1 MDDLDGDFKFIMRED
16 WAKESDVTSGYYGS
30 LLDELPQTTEE
41 IQQVYHP
48 LVQRIL
54 LLMHKRPQLAPSNG
68 GQSGAQPFILGI
80 TGGVSVGKSSV
91 ASTLKKLL
99 LSQEKGLSVEV
110 LSTDGFLFTNQ
121 KLLELGIMHRKGFPE
136 SFDYSAIVNF
146 LISIKTS
153 SEKQIVPTYSHTT
166 YDVTDNNRI
175 IENPDILIV
184 EGLNLLQS
192 DPATV
197 TREEPAIK
205 DFLDLCIFLN
215 ADEQDI
221 ESWYVS
227 RFINLCDD
235 AKQNKSSFFNRYSEL
250 SEDEA
255 REEAKMIWNL
265 INSPNLKENIAP
277 LKNMADVIL
286 FKGKDHSIWKL
297 ALKED

>member
-1 MDDLDGDFKFIMRED
+1 MDDLSEDFKFIMRED
-16 WAKESDVTSGYYGS
+16 WDRENDVTSGYYGS

-54 LLMHKRPQLAPSNG
+54 LLARKQSQLARSNS
-68 GQSGAQPFILGI
+68 GQSGEKPFILGI

-91 ASTLKKLL
+91 AITFKKLL
-99 LSQEKGLSVEV
+99 LAQERRLSVEV
-110 LSTDGFLFTNQ
+110 LSTDGFLFSNQ

-136 SFDYSAIVNF
+136 SFDYSSIVNF
-146 LISIKTS
+146 LTSIKAS
-153 SEKQIVPTYSHTT
+153 SEKQTVPTYSHTT
-166 YDVTDNNRI
+166 YDVTDDKRI
-175 IENPDILIV
+175 IENPDVLII

-192 DPATV
+192 DPTAMN
-197 TREEPAIK
+197 REEPAIK

-221 ESWYVS
+221 QEWYVS
-227 RFINLCDD
+227 RFINLCND

-250 SEDEA
+250 SEEEA

-265 INSPNLKENIAP
+265 VNSPNLKENIAP
-277 LKNMADVIL
+277 LKNLADVIL

>member
-1 MDDLDGDFKFIMRED
+1 VDDLDGDFKFIMRED

>member
-91 ASTLKKLL
+91 ANTLKKLL

>member
-1 MDDLDGDFKFIMRED
+1 MDDLGGDFKFIMSAD
-16 WAKESDVTSGYYGS
+16 WANESNVSSGVYGS
-30 LLDELPQTTEE
+30 NLDELPHTNEE

-54 LLMHKRPQLAPSNG
+54 VLMRQESQLAPSSRD
-68 GQSGAQPFILGI
+68 QSGGKPFILGI

-91 ASTLKKLL
+91 ANTLKELL
-99 LSQEKGLSVEV
+99 LAQGKGLSVEV
-110 LSTDGFLFTNQ
+110 LSTDGFLFPNQ

-146 LISIKTS
+146 LTSIKAS
-153 SEKQIVPTYSHTT
+153 SENYSVPTYSHTT
-166 YDVTDNNRI
+166 YDVTDDKRI
-175 IENPDILIV
+175 IENPDVLII
-184 EGLNLLQS
+184 EGLNLLQN
-192 DPATV
+192 DPTAIGM
-197 TREEPAIK
+197 EKPAIR

-221 ESWYVS
+221 EEWYVS

-235 AKQNKSSFFNRYSEL
+235 AKLNKNSFFNRYSEL

-255 REEAKMIWNL
+255 TEEAKMIWNL

-277 LKNMADVIL
+277 LKNLADVIL
-286 FKGKDHSIWKL
+286 FKRKDHSIWKL

>member
-1 MDDLDGDFKFIMRED
+1 MDDLGRDFKFIMRAD
-16 WAKESDVTSGYYGS
+16 WANESNVTSGDYGS
-30 LLDELPQTTEE
+30 ILDELPQTIEE
-41 IQQVYHP
+41 IQKVYHP

-54 LLMHKRPQLAPSNG
+54 ILMRQQPQLAPSNR
-68 GQSGAQPFILGI
+68 GQSGREPFILGI

-91 ASTLKKLL
+91 ANTLKQLL
-99 LSQEKGLSVEV
+99 LAQGKGLSVEV
-110 LSTDGFLFTNQ
+110 LSTDGFLFPNQ

-146 LISIKTS
+146 LTSIKAS
-153 SEKQIVPTYSHTT
+153 PEKLTVPTYSHTT
-166 YDVTDNNRI
+166 YDVTDDKRI
-175 IENPDILIV
+175 IENPDVLII

-192 DPATV
+192 DPTAV
-197 TREEPAIK
+197 DMEKPAIK

-221 ESWYVS
+221 EDWYVS

-235 AKQNKSSFFNRYSEL
+235 ARQNKNSFFNQYSEL
-250 SEDEA
+250 SEEEATEEA
-255 REEAKMIWNL
+255 RMIWNL
-265 INSPNLKENIAP
+265 INSPNFKENIAP
-277 LKNMADVIL
+277 LKNLADVIL